1 MKNDKELTIQKSFP
15 LRLCDHSK
23 YNVNRLM
30 VLVILCG
37 SARNLVFELLMMHTN

>member
-1 MKNDKELTIQKSFP
+1 MENDKELTLQESFP
-15 LRLCDHSK
+15 LRFRHHSK
-23 YNVNRLM
+23 YNANRLM